1 MAKEYTRSDRVAS
14 QIQRELADLLRTH
27 VDEPALGMI
36 TLSAV
41 EVTRDLAVAKAFVSF
56 LGAKEPTKKC
66 LQRLVQLTPMLR
78 HELGRRMRLRVMP
91 ELRFVFDESLERGL
105 RMQDLLNQL
114 KTDRQNAVD
123 DSAGEA

>member
-1 MAKEYTRSDRVAS
+1 MAKEYSRSDRVAS
-14 QIQRELADLLRTH
+14 QIQRELAELLRTH
-27 VDEPALGMI
+27 VEEPALGMI

-56 LGAKEPTKKC
+56 LAAKEPTKQC
-66 LQRLVQLTPMLR
+66 LARLVQLTPMLR

-105 RMQDLLNQL
+105 RMHDLLNQL
-114 KTDRQNAVD
+114 KTEHPNSLD